1 MGRRELTKGVL
12 EILGMKMPKPS
23 TNAYTDLLSG
33 AKMIGMSRVVLA
45 AFLIVLSAPVV
56 AQRGMRGYASG
67 RVAMGGPAPARM
79 GFARGPQMRPS
90 FAVPRTSIVV
100 RPRTTFVP
108 QRRGT
113 ITFGHINGGP
123 SFTSPRF
130 GNRFDHRFHHHHAFF
145 FGVPY
150 YSAYWPAYYGD
161 YVSPYSFGSYAYDSS
176 ANTNYYTDLSGRVGE
191 LDAEVGELRDENDS
205 LRSALDEQHR
215 PAALVAPP
223 SASAPSEPATVLVFR
238 DGHRTEVQNYAIV
251 GSTVWLLSSTR
262 ADKVPL
268 SALDVDQ
275 TVKANEER
283 GLTFGVPES
292 RRGK

>member
-1 MGRRELTKGVL
+1 MV
-12 EILGMKMPKPS
+12 I
-23 TNAYTDLLSG
+23 
-33 AKMIGMSRVVLA
+33 A
-45 AFLIVLSAPVV
+45 AFLIVLSAPVF
-56 AQRGMRGYASG
+56 AQRGMHGYSGG
-67 RVAMGGPAPARM
+67 RVAMGGPARM

-90 FAVPRTSIVV
+90 FAT
-100 RPRTTFVP
+100 PRTTFVP

-113 ITFGHINGGP
+113 IGFSHINGGP

-130 GNRFDHRFHHHHAFF
+130 GNRFDHRFNHHHAFF

-191 LDAEVGELRDENDS
+191 LDAEVGELRNENDS

-223 SASAPSEPATVLVFR
+223 SPSAPSEPATVLVFR

-251 GSTVWLLSSTR
+251 GSTIWLLSSTR

-283 GLTFGVPES
+283 GLTFGVLNHGGS
-292 RRGK
+292 K